1 MLKRMNCRLLLH
13 YRLKCQK
20 LFRGNHPHHRL
31 ARQVSQGRFYSLSQ
45 KFRISTWISFFF
57 RVLKDLLVLNFSGNF
72 GAFLIAYLKFFKNF
86 FLAPHSSVLSFI
98 IGKVRFVF
106 YSDFFTLLSICSV
119 EHKPISLYTIKSYVL
134 WPWAL
139 TSADSDI
146 LKQ

>member
-1 MLKRMNCRLLLH
+1 MKTLLDVEKDELSAVIALSVEMPKTFS
-13 YRLKCQK
+13 RK
-20 LFRGNHPHHRL
+20 
-31 ARQVSQGRFYSLSQ
+31 SSTSSISSSSLSRALLFSESKVQ
-45 KFRISTWISFFF
+45 NINLNQLFF

-134 WPWAL
+134 WP
-139 TSADSDI
+139 
-146 LKQ
+146 